1 MATAKGQKGGR
12 SEEDRSSLDN
22 IRELFTRSVVLPS
35 DRLRE
40 TLEDAVRRGRITRDD
55 ADELIDRLVSLG
67 RAQTEDTLARLD
79 RLMGPGKTAARGART
94 AVRKAVGSGSS
105 GFPISGYD
113 DLTAAQVINR
123 LQDLEA
129 AELRQV
135 REHEKRN
142 ANRKMVLAAI
152 DKRLR

>member
-1 MATAKGQKGGR
+1 MAKTGQRSGGSNDER
-12 SEEDRSSLDN
+12 GSIDN
-22 IRELFTRSVVLPS
+22 LRDLLTRSVMLPS

-55 ADELIDRLVSLG
+55 AEELIDRLVALG
-67 RAQTEDTLARLD
+67 RAQTDDTIARLD
-79 RLMGPGKTAARGART
+79 KLVSPGRNAARGART
-94 AVRKAVGSGSS
+94 AVKRAVGAGTPQ
-105 GFPISGYD
+105 FPISGYD

-129 AELRQV
+129 PELRQV
-135 REHEKRN
+135 REYEKRN
-142 ANRKMVLAAI
+142 ANRKMVLAAV

>member
-1 MATAKGQKGGR
+1 MATKGQRSGGR
-12 SEEDRSSLDN
+12 DDERGSLDN
-22 IRELFTRSVVLPS
+22 LRELLTRSVMLPS

-55 ADELIDRLVSLG
+55 AEELIDRLVALG
-67 RAQTEDTLARLD
+67 RAQTDDTLARID
-79 RLMGPGKTAARGART
+79 KITGPGRSAARGART
-94 AVRKAVGSGSS
+94 AVRRAVGAGAD

-129 AELRQV
+129 GELREV
-135 REHEKRN
+135 HEYEKRN